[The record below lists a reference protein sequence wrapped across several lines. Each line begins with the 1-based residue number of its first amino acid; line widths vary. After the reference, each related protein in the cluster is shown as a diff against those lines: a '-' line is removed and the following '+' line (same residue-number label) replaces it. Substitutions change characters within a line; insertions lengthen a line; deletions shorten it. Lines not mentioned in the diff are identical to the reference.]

1 MANERRKYPRV
12 PIIGEVNLN
21 LTGIVRSGALM
32 NISPSGIQI
41 ECQHNL
47 IEQLSQFKS
56 ESGLY
61 PNVELEFD
69 LAKPEKKTIKSVC
82 NVSYCRRLS
91 QDNYHLGLNFVALSD
106 ADERRVAEFI
116 DHAAA
121 A

>member
-12 PIIGEVNLN
+12 PIIGDVSL
-21 LTGIVRSGALM
+21 LLSGIVRSGTLM

-47 IEQLSQFKS
+47 IEQLSQAKS
-56 ESGLY
+56 DAGLF
-61 PNVELEFD
+61 PHFELEFE
-69 LAKPEKKTIKSVC
+69 LAEADKDRVKSVC

-91 QDNYHLGLNFVALSD
+91 QDNYNLGLNFVALSD
-106 ADERRVAEFI
+106 ADERRVADYI